1 MEAQIIFVAED
12 NVLIFYPVQV
22 LGVLCPNSEV
32 KPGQSV
38 HVKQQQIGGLGDGGL
53 IILDCTLRKY
63 PRGV

>member
-1 MEAQIIFVAED
+1 MEAQIIFIDED
-12 NVLIFYPVQV
+12 NVLIFYTLQV
-22 LGVLCPNSEV
+22 LGVNSEV